1 MVRTIILSA
10 GIGMLL
16 VGGMWL
22 NLFSQQSLPPLTGIP
37 SSDTQVLSTVLQT
50 GVQQVVLVDSRNQT
64 MAVYH
69 IEPQQGKIQLRSVRS
84 LRLDLIMEEYNPV
97 APEPSKMKL
106 LKP

>member
-1 MVRTIILSA
+1 MRTIIFST
-10 GIGMLL
+10 GVGLL
-16 VGGMWL
+16 LASGMWL
-22 NLFSQQSLPPLTGIP
+22 NLFSQQALPPQTG
-37 SSDTQVLSTVLQT
+37 SSDIQVLSTPLQT
-50 GVQQVVLVDSRNQT
+50 GIQQLVVVDSRNQS

-84 LRLDLIMEEYNPV
+84 LRWDLMMEEFNPT